1 MPAVQHLITV
11 AHYKLTLSLYQQLLT
26 YMICILLYCTVLY
39 CVLCTQC
46 ILLQAECSALKGW
59 ALQQKEAQIA
69 QAQKQLL
76 QLPEDTT
83 LADIEV
89 RMREL

>member
-1 MPAVQHLITV
+1 
-11 AHYKLTLSLYQQLLT
+11 
-26 YMICILLYCTVLY
+26 
-39 CVLCTQC
+39 
-46 ILLQAECSALKGW
+46 
-59 ALQQKEAQIA
+59 LQQKEAQIA